1 MSIIPENII
10 FPERTLSG
18 AGRALQLVPEC
29 ARFGTRG
36 VIMHGRSLVKYGGLK
51 GILDNV
57 PDGIDVAC
65 REHGGGEP
73 TLAHLEEALDF
84 ARKHKAKWIA
94 GVGGGSVLDVAKACA
109 GLFNA
114 ENKLGVY
121 HDGAPIEAPGIPF
134 IAVPATAG
142 TGSEA
147 TINSVLT
154 NTVTRQ
160 KKSIRSPFLIARL
173 VILDPVLL
181 ANCPKKT
188 IAYAGLDAFTQAI
201 EAYTSRMATDLSD
214 LLGLEAIRL
223 IAANLEVV
231 YRGRD
236 DNGKDGNFNKVGPDC
251 QSGRLNCSKMAGQSV
266 PPCQAI
272 KRDGSAEFNLLIGS
286 YLAGLSFSMARLGV
300 VHGLAHPLGIR
311 YHAAHGLVCGVCLPH
326 AIELNRP
333 AMGDKYEII
342 SKEIDGDLLAFIRQ
356 LLERFEVASPFKGR
370 ELVEKETIIRET
382 LKSWSTAANAKP
394 VTEADVEFLLTRI
407 FHQAS

>member
-1 MSIIPENII
+1 MPDNIV
-10 FPERTLSG
+10 FPECTISG
-18 AGRALQLVPEC
+18 AKRVFQLMPEC
-29 ARFGTRG
+29 ARFGKRG
-36 VIMHGRSLVKYGGLK
+36 VIIHGQSLVKSGSLK
-51 GILDNV
+51 IILSNTPKELNV
-57 PDGIDVAC
+57 VC

-73 TLAHLEEALDF
+73 TLVHLEVALDF
-84 ARKHKAKWIA
+84 AKKHKAEWIA

-114 ENKLGVY
+114 KNRISAY
-121 HDGAPIEAPGIPF
+121 HDGAPIETPGIPF
-134 IAVPATAG
+134 IAVPTTAG

-160 KKSIRSPFLIARL
+160 KKSIRNPFLIAKL

-201 EAYTSRMATDLSD
+201 EAYTSRMATWLSD
-214 LLGLEAIRL
+214 QLGLKAINL
-223 IAANLEVV
+223 IAINLEAVF
-231 YRGRD
+231 RGGSD
-236 DNGKDGNFNKVGPDC
+236 EE
-251 QSGRLNCSKMAGQSV
+251 RL
-266 PPCQAI
+266 
-272 KRDGSAEFNLLIGS
+272 NLLIGS

-333 AMGDKYEII
+333 AMGDKYGII
-342 SKEIDGDLLAFIRQ
+342 SKGIGGDLLTLTRQ
-356 LLERFEVASPFKGR
+356 LLERLGVESPFKGKQV
-370 ELVEKETIIRET
+370 LEKEIIIRET
-382 LKSWSTAANAKP
+382 LKSWSTAANAKQ
-394 VTEADVEFLLTRI
+394 VTQADVEFLLARLFEI
-407 FHQAS
+407 Q